1 MSDVLND
8 FRPTSLA
15 NLIVTKLIPSTPRL
29 EMAPVPEIAFPPDM
43 TSIPGTASFSTGYGS
58 AGDSIDQ
65 YGRITLEDLQQI
77 VKNATARNPPSSSS
91 SVSDGDGRSSY
102 GDCASTVSTILSH
115 SPATALMSVQ
125 SMTDSKPSTLASPPS
140 KYRTSRPSKIAVRR
154 FKTPQSCRMDYVVMD
169 DYSEQIL
176 DEIVRPIFQSWGDAI
191 EVAGHADGIDEVS
204 NLRSLC
210 RGIITDQRASAE
222 MTL

>member
-1 MSDVLND
+1 
-8 FRPTSLA
+8 
-15 NLIVTKLIPSTPRL
+15 
-29 EMAPVPEIAFPPDM
+29 
-43 TSIPGTASFSTGYGS
+43 
-58 AGDSIDQ
+58 
-65 YGRITLEDLQQI
+65 
-77 VKNATARNPPSSSS
+77 
-91 SVSDGDGRSSY
+91 
-102 GDCASTVSTILSH
+102 
-115 SPATALMSVQ
+115 
-125 SMTDSKPSTLASPPS
+125 
-140 KYRTSRPSKIAVRR
+140 
-154 FKTPQSCRMDYVVMD
+154 MDYVVMD